1 MAISSLSSEQLGA
14 LRQTCAGIAIY
25 VQVYGAAQTDEVRRL
40 QQRWGLPAL
49 PIEDVV
55 QSARRRGRPD
65 PLPVRQTTIRYHMA
79 DARACAEAIGQAQPA
94 WRVEPLSARLTP
106 SPKTVEVWIAP
117 PAGR

>member
-1 MAISSLSSEQLGA
+1 
-14 LRQTCAGIAIY
+14 
-25 VQVYGAAQTDEVRRL
+25 
-40 QQRWGLPAL
+40 
-49 PIEDVV
+49 
-55 QSARRRGRPD
+55 
-65 PLPVRQTTIRYHMA
+65 MA